1 MRLLQWH
8 KLGIAVAI
16 AASSAWAY
24 TENDGAEQIDQ
35 DWSPAQK
42 ATWYTLS
49 QGSRLLP
56 LSWFRALEQPD
67 SDQPFLVRS
76 NTERYRYLASDSS
89 DATPLPVGFAIDTQ
103 NDSGF
108 SKTSKL
114 RWRQGQSNREPWV
127 GMNCAACH
135 TNELSYKGKLLR
147 IEGAPTLADFQGYL
161 KALNLALNQT
171 NNTPEKWERFA
182 NKVLNGEDTPA
193 NRKALKSAL
202 DTLSRWQSQVEKANE
217 TELQYGYARLDAFG
231 HIFNKVLLRTGGVNQ
246 PRNPA
251 DAPVSYPFLWNIHQ
265 HDKVQWNGIA
275 PNVPIGELLDI
286 GALGRNVG
294 EVIGVFAD
302 LKILPPGPAIGGY
315 PNSAQVKNLMA
326 LEKQITTLKPP
337 NWPAAFPPIDAN
349 KWEAGKVLFT
359 QGPHACAQCHQV
371 LERNDL
377 TTPIT
382 ARMASI
388 AGNGAIGTDPW
399 MACNAYTYQ
408 AKTGALQLT
417 PKKFIVGSGALYG
430 ETAAVSDVL
439 GTVVIGSIYADKAE
453 LIGLIKDPSFQ
464 LQSAK
469 LFEVRRDKPLPEL
482 SLNGP
487 LFDRVA
493 AAAGDKAERLSR
505 CMAAKNN
512 PFLAYKG
519 RPLTGVWATPPFL
532 HNGSVPSLYD
542 LLLPESERPKSFVLG
557 TREFDP
563 QRVGYV
569 NEQSDAVYQS
579 KKAMRENTFVFRT
592 RDTTGVDIAGNSNLG
607 HDYNNAQFTDAE
619 RWALVE
625 YMKAVGA
632 QRAGDRIVP

>member
-1 MRLLQWH
+1 MRFFQWH
-8 KLGIAVAI
+8 KLACAVAL
-16 AASSAWAY
+16 AASPAWAL
-24 TENDGAEQIDQ
+24 TANDGQDQVDQ
-35 DWSPAQK
+35 DWSAAQK
-42 ATWYTLS
+42 TTWYTLS

-67 SDQPFLVRS
+67 SDQPFLARS
-76 NTERYRYLASDSS
+76 HTERFRYLVNDTSEP
-89 DATPLPVGFAIDTQ
+89 TPLPVGFAIDTQ
-103 NDSGF
+103 NDSNF
-108 SKTSKL
+108 SATSKL
-114 RWRQGQSNREPWV
+114 RWRQGQSSREPWV

-135 TNELSYKGKLLR
+135 TNALSYQGKLMR

-161 KALNLALNQT
+161 KSLNLALNQT
-171 NNTPEKWERFA
+171 NTTPEKWARFA
-182 NKVLNGEDTPA
+182 GKVLSGDDTPA

-202 DTLSRWQSQVEKANE
+202 DTLSKWQSQVEQANA
-217 TELQYGYARLDAFG
+217 TDLQYGYARLDAFG
-231 HIFNKVLLRTGGVNQ
+231 HIFNKVMLRTGGTNQ

-315 PNSAQVKNLMA
+315 PNSAQVKNLLA

-349 KWEAGKVLFT
+349 KWEAGKALFT
-359 QGPHACAQCHQV
+359 QGAHACTQCHQI

-377 TTPIT
+377 STPIT

-408 AKTGALQLT
+408 GKTGDLQWT
-417 PKKFIVGSGALYG
+417 PKKFIVGGGTLYG
-430 ETAAVSDVL
+430 QTGAISDML
-439 GTVVIGSIYADKAE
+439 GTVVIGAIYADKAE
-453 LIGLIKDPSFQ
+453 LVQKVSDPGSL

-469 LFEVRRDKPLPEL
+469 LFEVRRDVPLPEL
-482 SLNGP
+482 SLSGL
-487 LFDRVA
+487 LFDSA
-493 AAAGDKAERLSR
+493 AALDSDKAERLKR

-512 PFLAYKG
+512 PLLAYKG

-542 LLLPESERPKSFVLG
+542 LLLPENERPKSFVLG

-569 NEQSDAVYQS
+569 NELSDAAYRSEQAV
-579 KKAMRENTFVFRT
+579 RENTFVFRS
-592 RDTTGVDIAGNSNLG
+592 RDASGAEIAGNSNRG
-607 HDYNNAQFTDAE
+607 HDYNNAQFTEAE

-632 QRAGDRIVP
+632 QRVDDRIVP